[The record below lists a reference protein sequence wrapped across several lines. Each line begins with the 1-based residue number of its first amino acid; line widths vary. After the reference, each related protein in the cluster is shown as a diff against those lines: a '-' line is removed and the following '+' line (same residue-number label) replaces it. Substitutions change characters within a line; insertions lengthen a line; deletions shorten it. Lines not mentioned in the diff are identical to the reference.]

1 MLGASERD
9 GATGG
14 QAGTLLAGA
23 ASWQRGRGL
32 RMGKELIFFSG
43 EVGVA
48 RSFHRSG
55 GLT

>member
-9 GATGG
+9 GAMGG
-14 QAGTLLAGA
+14 QAGSPLAGA

-32 RMGKELIFFSG
+32 GMGKELIFLSG
-43 EVGVA
+43 KVGVA
-48 RSFHRSG
+48 HSFHRSG